1 MISNWSCDWSHYSIL
16 VFFHRKVQHYYGY
29 LDYEID
35 FKIIE
40 KKIHRRR
47 HLYEIETFDSKLL
60 SQGGPD
66 KLIWNNEI
74 GNAQNLTF

>member
-1 MISNWSCDWSHYSIL
+1 MKSIL
-16 VFFHRKVQHYYGY
+16 KSS
-29 LDYEID
+29 
-35 FKIIE
+35 K
-40 KKIHRRR
+40 KKIHRRP

>member
-1 MISNWSCDWSHYSIL
+1 MKS
-16 VFFHRKVQHYYGY
+16 K
-29 LDYEID
+29 
-35 FKIIE
+35 KIIE
-40 KKIHRRR
+40 KKYHRR